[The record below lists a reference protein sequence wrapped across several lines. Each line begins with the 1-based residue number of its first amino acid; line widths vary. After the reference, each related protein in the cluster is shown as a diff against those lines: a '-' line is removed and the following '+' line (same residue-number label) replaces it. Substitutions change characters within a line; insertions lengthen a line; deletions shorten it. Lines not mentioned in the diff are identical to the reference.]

1 MIKKTNLT
9 LLAILFSISCLGQQ
23 VDFST
28 AKTIATNYMNQMRT
42 NGAIVSASRSILGA
56 WQKTGDEAAYIDSA
70 RAAAMKMRDDIV
82 KYLLVI

>member
-9 LLAILFSISCLGQQ
+9 LLAILFSISCWGQQ

-42 NGAIVSASRSILGA
+42 NGAIVSASHTQLHNGV
-56 WQKTGDEAAYIDSA
+56 AAYYIFNFDV
-70 RAAAMKMRDDIV
+70 RIER
-82 KYLLVI
+82 